1 MRTTTLASLAALL
14 VSLTAACSSTTS
26 GKGSTSTETA
36 TQTCADTADAFAKAA
51 QRCGSDYQASYNAF
65 VGSFGGCDKVVS
77 IRDEA
82 SLRGTCLPSFSTISC
97 ADLTNA
103 AIDATC
109 KGQLLTTKSFDA
121 PILPEGVTPEGAFS
135 SVAGKIAD

>member
-1 MRTTTLASLAALL
+1 MTAS
-14 VSLTAACSSTTS
+14 
-26 GKGSTSTETA
+26 
-36 TQTCADTADAFAKAA
+36 QTCADTADAFAKAA

-82 SLRGTCLPSFSTISC
+82 SLRGTCLPSFSTITC

-121 PILPEGVTPEGAFS
+121 PIVPEGVVPEGVVPEGAFS